1 MYEQKLPWVVNYD
14 ENEIPPYELP
24 SLLTCQDGTVVKTAE
39 EWNSKRKKE
48 LHQLFRD
55 IMYGN
60 PLPMPD
66 KVRYTVISEKKD
78 ARNGLATRRE
88 VRIDFLMNNSLR
100 HSVIVLMYIP
110 NERKGKVPVCV
121 SLTFGGNQ
129 GITDEDDVFMTG
141 LTGKRHISFIPPH
154 AHTRRYPI
162 DYIMKRGYALAVA
175 SYHDFFPDF
184 REDGWQGSVYA
195 LFRDKEEFKTKPKDA
210 SAIAAWAWGYSRILD
225 CVSTMEEIDGENAVC
240 VGHSRIGKTSLWA
253 GVEDE
258 RFKVV
263 CVNDSG
269 CGGAALSRRLY
280 GETIYSMYN
289 YHGIGQ
295 YWFSDKMENYVEKL
309 QELPFDQHCLIALV
323 APRTVA
329 VHSATED
336 QWADP
341 KSEYMA
347 TFLAG
352 EVYKLFGKKVL
363 ENPESPAPNVG
374 VGTDVSYFLREGAHD
389 ILLSDWE
396 QYLNAADHTFGK

>member
-1 MYEQKLPWVVNYD
+1 MYREVIDLQYGTMPPKPEVFQVELLYKGGKGRADSYRITAGTKEKTLSFRMQIFN
-14 ENEIPPYELP
+14 PYEYKFEKMPVIIDGDACFVYSFDKEFLDAALNEGIGWVFFDRTELAHDISFEGRAKGALYEIYP
-24 SLLTCQDGTVVKTAE
+24 S
-39 EWNSKRKKE
+39 
-48 LHQLFRD
+48 
-55 IMYGN
+55 Y
-60 PLPMPD
+60 
-66 KVRYTVISEKKD
+66 
-78 ARNGLATRRE
+78 
-88 VRIDFLMNNSLR
+88 
-100 HSVIVLMYIP
+100 
-110 NERKGKVPVCV
+110 
-121 SLTFGGNQ
+121 TFG
-129 GITDEDDVFMTG
+129 
-141 LTGKRHISFIPPH
+141 
-154 AHTRRYPI
+154 
-162 DYIMKRGYALAVA
+162 AL
-175 SYHDFFPDF
+175 
-184 REDGWQGSVYA
+184 G
-195 LFRDKEEFKTKPKDA
+195 
-210 SAIAAWAWGYSRILD
+210 AWAWGYSRILD
-225 CVSTMEEIDGENAVC
+225 CVSTMEEIDGEKAVC

-280 GETIYSMYN
+280 GETIYSMFN

-295 YWFSDKMENYVEKL
+295 YWFTDKMANYVEKL
-309 QELPFDQHCLIALV
+309 DELPFDQHCLIALV
-323 APRTVA
+323 APRAVA

-347 TFLAG
+347 TYLAG
-352 EVYKLFGKKVL
+352 EVYKLYGKEVL

>member
-184 REDGWQGSVYA
+184 REHLGNCQ
-195 LFRDKEEFKTKPKDA
+195 FH
-210 SAIAAWAWGYSRILD
+210 D
-225 CVSTMEEIDGENAVC
+225 CTHRQEP
-240 VGHSRIGKTSLWA
+240 
-253 GVEDE
+253 
-258 RFKVV
+258 
-263 CVNDSG
+263 G
-269 CGGAALSRRLY
+269 CGIRQAVEEGKIEKSRYESYLRLY
-280 GETIYSMYN
+280 
-289 YHGIGQ
+289 
-295 YWFSDKMENYVEKL
+295 EKASQVKL
-309 QELPFDQHCLIALV
+309 WEL
-323 APRTVA
+323 
-329 VHSATED
+329 
-336 QWADP
+336 
-341 KSEYMA
+341 K
-347 TFLAG
+347 
-352 EVYKLFGKKVL
+352 
-363 ENPESPAPNVG
+363 
-374 VGTDVSYFLREGAHD
+374 
-389 ILLSDWE
+389 
-396 QYLNAADHTFGK
+396 